1 MHTFVPRFNLIGI
14 SMITLM
20 DGTSL
25 HHAGLM
31 GDTSVYELRGS
42 QLHNRYYLLSGPGSR
57 ELLSAPE
64 IVGFPCYTALLE
76 ETVAALRHLT
86 DNGLGGDLDI
96 FTILRGGLNY
106 PLEEAA
112 FRCGMRVRDM
122 HFVSCE
128 RIAENHVIKGLEI
141 KYDKIHPTRDRVLA
155 IGDILATGDTLRHCF
170 EHLMQKFLQKGGSIR
185 RLIFFTIG
193 GTRAF
198 QIMEELSTKLSAI
211 FAGFEGIDCFFFEG
225 AFTVYEDKGVSG
237 INHPDIDFGWKGGVV
252 TPEFRRYIVDRPDA
266 LLEKCIIYDGGARR
280 YQLPVHFEEVL
291 EYWEGIRDRA
301 HLIDIRALLEEK
313 LGYAGP
319 IEFEDWLDVTHL
331 RGLEDLGS
339 LWADEQ
345 TLLQRD
351 IDLRAVAARRIASI
365 NNLKQQYEKD

>member
-1 MHTFVPRFNLIGI
+1 MNTPL
-14 SMITLM
+14 

-25 HHAGLM
+25 RAAGLLE
-31 GDTSVYELRGS
+31 DTSLYRLVGPYFR
-42 QLHNRYYLLSGPGSR
+42 NRYYLLSGAGSR
-57 ELLSAPE
+57 SLLASPE
-64 IVGFPCYTALLE
+64 IVGFPCYTALLD
-76 ETVAALRHLT
+76 ETVAALRHLLF
-86 DNGLGGDLDI
+86 NGLGGDLDI

-141 KYDKIHPTRDRVLA
+141 KYDKIHPTRGRVLA

-185 RLIFFTIG
+185 RIIFFTIG

-198 QIMEELSTKLSAI
+198 RLMEELSTKLSAI

-237 INHPDIDFGWKGGVV
+237 INHPDIDFGWKDGVV
-252 TPEFRRYIVDRPDA
+252 TPEFRRYIVDHPDA

-301 HLIDIRALLEEK
+301 AVIDAHALLEEK

-319 IEFEDWLDVTHL
+319 LEFEDWLEVTHF
-331 RGLEDLGS
+331 RGLEGLGE

-345 TLLQRD
+345 ALLQRD
-351 IDLRAVAARRIASI
+351 IDLKALAQRRIDSI
-365 NNLKQQYEKD
+365 NNLKKQYEND

>member
-1 MHTFVPRFNLIGI
+1 
-14 SMITLM
+14 MITPL

-25 HHAGLM
+25 HYAGLM
-31 GDTSVYELRGS
+31 GDTGIYELRGPA
-42 QLHNRYYLLSGPGSR
+42 LRNRYYLLSGPGSR
-57 ELLSAPE
+57 QLLAYPE
-64 IVGFPCYTALLE
+64 IVGFPCYTALLD
-76 ETVAALRHLT
+76 ETVAALHHLLS
-86 DNGLGGDLDI
+86 NGLGGDLDI

-112 FRCGMRVRDM
+112 FRCGIRVRDM

-141 KYDKIHPTRDRVLA
+141 KYDKIHTSRDRVLA

-170 EHLMQKFLQKGGSIR
+170 DHLMRKFLQEGGSIR
-185 RLIFFTIG
+185 RIIFFTIG

-198 QIMEELSTKLSAI
+198 RLMEELSTKLSAI

-237 INHPDIDFGWKGGVV
+237 INHPDIDFGWKDGVV
-252 TPEFRRYIVDRPDA
+252 TPEFRRFIVERPDA

-280 YQLPVHFEEVL
+280 YQLPVHFAEVL

-301 HLIDIRALLEEK
+301 ALIDTRALLEEK

-319 IEFEDWLDVTHL
+319 IEFEDWLDITHL
-331 RGLEDLGS
+331 NGLENLGP

-345 TLLQRD
+345 ELLQRD
-351 IDLRAVAARRIASI
+351 IDLYALALRRIDSI
-365 NNLKQQYEKD
+365 NNLKKQYEKD